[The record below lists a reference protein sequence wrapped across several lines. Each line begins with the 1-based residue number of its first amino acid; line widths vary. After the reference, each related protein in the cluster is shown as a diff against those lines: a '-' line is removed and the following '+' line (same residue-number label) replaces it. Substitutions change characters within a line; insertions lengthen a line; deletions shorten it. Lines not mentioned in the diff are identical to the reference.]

1 MTDEDAPSSAP
12 PPSGPFRK
20 PRPGLGRGLSA
31 LLGDAEREEPV
42 GGGHEPSVGIRLLPV
57 SSLAPHPEQP
67 RRHFDEEALDELAK
81 SISAR
86 GLIQPIVV
94 RPHGKAYQIVA
105 GERRWRAAQRARLHE
120 VPVIVRDLDE
130 AETLEIAIVENIQRE
145 DLNAIEEAEAYA
157 KLIGQFGH
165 THDALARLVNKS
177 RSHIANLL
185 RLLDLPPT
193 VRQRVVEGAL
203 TMGHARALIGAP
215 DPEKLARIVVER
227 DLSVRETEKLAREA
241 KPRAA
246 RNGDGGNRSDGR
258 IIDSDIAALE
268 RQLGDVLGL
277 NVKITFGDKGGA
289 VTLAYSTLDQ
299 LDMICQRLTGE
310 TI

>member
-1 MTDEDAPSSAP
+1 MTEETPATPTPATAP
-12 PPSGPFRK
+12 RK

-42 GGGHEPSVGIRLLPV
+42 RPGTEPSMGVRLLPV
-57 SSLAPHPEQP
+57 SSLSPHPDQP
-67 RRHFDEEALDELAK
+67 RRHFDEDALEELAK
-81 SISAR
+81 SIAMR

-94 RPHGKAYQIVA
+94 RPHGKDYQIVA

-130 AETLEIAIVENIQRE
+130 AQTVEIAIVENIQRE

-157 KLIGQFGH
+157 KLINEFGH
-165 THDALARLVNKS
+165 SQEALAKIVHKS
-177 RSHIANLL
+177 RSHIANLI
-185 RLLDLPPT
+185 RLLDLPQS

-215 DPEKLARIVVER
+215 DPEKLAKIVVER
-227 DLSVRETEKLAREA
+227 DLSVRDTEKLAREA

-246 RNGDGGNRSDGR
+246 GKGGDKAGGTSNA
-258 IIDSDIAALE
+258 DIAALE

-277 NVKITFGDKGGA
+277 NVKISFGEKGGA
-289 VTLAYSTLDQ
+289 LTLAYSTLDQ

-310 TI
+310 KI